1 MSAHSSLLTSAPAPY
16 KHLLAKSSTTPDDP
30 RYHERLHGHTAKVL
44 EAATTLLDEIDVELL
59 NSLNLNVADWR
70 EKLRRATMLGA
81 YLHDFGKAN
90 EQFQSMLRRKRDVRI
105 NPQSV
110 RHEALSGVLC
120 TQVDR
125 LRTWLCP
132 DDEADTELVFRAA
145 LCAAVGHHLKTNKR
159 SSSSRDFEVAIHV
172 NHVDFN
178 NLLRL
183 GQLRLG
189 LDEPPKFSEPEV
201 FSLDE
206 FAADSTNS
214 NLPFLIHKLY
224 VLEAPRWFQHV
235 PVETKR
241 WLAAV
246 KALVIAADVAG
257 SALPGNNRDIKD
269 WITEALADVLCAE
282 ELKQLVNERLGVRS
296 NPSRDEF
303 QSKVE
308 QSTDRVTLVRAGCGA
323 GKTVAAYK
331 WASQRAAGLKLFFCY
346 PTTGTTSQGFQDY
359 VSKSEIEGKLIHSRA
374 SVDLD
379 DIVSTPDDTLEV
391 DNNGVAQEVADL
403 RLESLAA
410 WSPRLVICTVDSVLG
425 LIQNNR
431 RGLFSFPAFARSA
444 FVFDEIHSYDAGL
457 FGALLC
463 FLKTFQG
470 APVLLMTASL
480 PPRMLEALEKVC
492 GPLVSISGPK
502 TREDAPRYRLH
513 FVKENPESEAW
524 KAIRTE
530 LSNPDGGKVLW
541 IANTVDRAVC
551 LYKKAVADGLPV
563 LLYHSRFRYF
573 ERVKKHKAVVGAFDR
588 PNEKPVL
595 AITTQVA
602 EMSLDLSADLLIS
615 DLAPPGSLIQR
626 LGRVNRDD
634 DEPERTALALILEV
648 KDPKQEGK
656 TYAVPYV
663 KPNLEPTDEF
673 MFAYKWLDEL
683 PQNPESV
690 SQTQLACALN
700 EIMSSDKNL
709 LQIADSTWL
718 DGEWHSQIDSLR
730 AGDTSVPIV
739 LERDVPAIRSAG
751 KGSAD
756 PERRRKCRKEA
767 IRRSLSIPARAKVN
781 EWKRLEEHGLY
792 RIAKE
797 EHVEYDEEEETG
809 ARWR

>member
-1 MSAHSSLLTSAPAPY
+1 MTAHSSLLDSAPALY

-30 RYHERLHGHTAKVL
+30 RSHERLHGHTAKVL
-44 EAATTLLDEIDVELL
+44 EAATTLLDEIDLELL
-59 NSLNLNVADWR
+59 NSLNLSVADWR
-70 EKLRRATMLGA
+70 EKLCRATMLGA

-90 EQFQSMLRRKRDVRI
+90 EQFQSMLRRERDVRN

-120 TQVDR
+120 THVDQ
-125 LRTWLCP
+125 LRAWLCP
-132 DDEADTELVFRAA
+132 DNEADTELVFRAA
-145 LCAAVGHHLKTNKR
+145 LCAAVGHHLKTSKPTSN
-159 SSSSRDFEVAIHV
+159 SRDFEIAVYV

-183 GQLRLG
+183 GQARLG
-189 LDEPPKFSEPEV
+189 LDEPPKFSKPEV

-206 FAADSTNS
+206 LAADPTNN

-224 VLEAPRWFQHV
+224 VLEAPKWFRRADA
-235 PVETKR
+235 ETQR

-246 KALVIAADVAG
+246 KVLVIAADVAG
-257 SALPGNNRDIKD
+257 SALPGSNLDIRD
-269 WITEALADVLCAE
+269 WIKEALRDVLSAV
-282 ELKQLVNERLGVRS
+282 ELKQLVSERLSRSS

-303 QSKVE
+303 QRKVE
-308 QSTDRVTLVRAGCGA
+308 QSPRRVTLVSAGCGA

-331 WASQRAAGLKLFFCY
+331 WASRRADKLKLFFCY

-359 VSKSEIEGKLIHSRA
+359 VSKSKIEGKLLHSRA
-374 SVDLD
+374 SVDLES
-379 DIVSTPDDTLEV
+379 ILSTPEDTVEV
-391 DNNGVAQEVADL
+391 DKNGRPHEVPDM
-403 RLESLAA
+403 RLESLEA
-410 WSPRLVICTVDSVLG
+410 WSPPLVICTVDTVLG
-425 LIQNNR
+425 LMQNNR
-431 RGLFSFPAFARSA
+431 RGVFSLPAFARSA
-444 FVFDEIHSYDAGL
+444 FVFDEIHSYDAKL
-457 FGALLC
+457 FGALLR
-463 FLKTFQG
+463 FLETFRNVD
-470 APVLLMTASL
+470 VLLMTASL
-480 PPRMLEALEKVC
+480 RPRMLDALEKIC
-492 GPLVSISGPK
+492 GSLESIPGPK
-502 TREDAPRYRLH
+502 AREDAPRYRLH

-524 KAIRTE
+524 NAIRAE
-530 LSNPDGGKVLW
+530 LSTTDAGKVLW
-541 IANTVDRAVC
+541 IANTVDRAVR
-551 LYKKAVADGLPV
+551 LYKEAARDGLPV

-573 ERVKKHKAVVGAFDR
+573 ERVEKHDAVVDAFDR
-588 PNEKPVL
+588 ENRKPVL

-626 LGRVNRDD
+626 LGRINRDD

-648 KDPKQEGK
+648 KDPKQEGR

-663 KPNLEPTDEF
+663 KPNREPTDEF
-673 MFAYKWLDEL
+673 MFAYKWLEEL

-690 SQTQLACALN
+690 SQTQLAWALN
-700 EIMSSDKNL
+700 EIMRWDKNL

-739 LERDVPAIRSAG
+739 LERDVLAIRGAG

-797 EHVEYDEEEETG
+797 EHVEYDEGTG